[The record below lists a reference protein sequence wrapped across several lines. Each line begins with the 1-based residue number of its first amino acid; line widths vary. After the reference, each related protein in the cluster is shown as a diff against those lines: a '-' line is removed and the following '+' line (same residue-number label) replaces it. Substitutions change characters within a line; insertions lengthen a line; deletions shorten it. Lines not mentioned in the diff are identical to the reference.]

1 MAQLSDLEKRYVD
14 LSNELVSIFSKGT
27 GSCYSNVD
35 FIQYEPGTLNKINE
49 LLSRRAEINDLL
61 EAENKKKCR
70 K

>member
-1 MAQLSDLEKRYVD
+1 MAQLSDLEERYVN

-35 FIQYEPGTLNKINE
+35 LIQYEPGTLNKINE